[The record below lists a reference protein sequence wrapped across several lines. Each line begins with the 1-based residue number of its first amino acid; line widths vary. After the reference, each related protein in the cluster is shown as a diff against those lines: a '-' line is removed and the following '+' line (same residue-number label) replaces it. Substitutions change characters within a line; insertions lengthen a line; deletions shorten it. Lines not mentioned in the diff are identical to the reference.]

1 MTSTTAL
8 HHTTYLVHSL
18 GFTVNYARSLLKE
31 VKEESFAQLPM
42 PNFNHPAFVYGHL
55 AVSANFMLELLG
67 RDDAKVELPF
77 DPEPY
82 TPAATCVEQDGRYSE
97 MNVLVDAFFKTH
109 ESVLEVLPSVDPEVF
124 AQANPVEG
132 FSNMMPRVGDAITF
146 MCCSHTMMHLGQ
158 ISMWRRAMGLGSCF

>member
-1 MTSTTAL
+1 MTTATNS
-8 HHTTYLVHSL
+8 HHTDYLVHSL
-18 GFTVNYARSLLKE
+18 GFSLNYARSLLKD
-31 VKEESFAQLPM
+31 VKPEDFARLPM

-67 RDDAKVELPF
+67 REDAKIELPF

-82 TPAATCVEQDGRYSE
+82 TPSATCVEDDGRYAD
-97 MNVLVDAFFKTH
+97 MTLIMDAFTRAH
-109 ESVLEVLPSVDPEVF
+109 DSVLAVLPQIDEELF
-124 AQANPVEG
+124 ARPNPVEG
-132 FSNMMPRVGDAITF
+132 FSNMMPRIGDAVTF